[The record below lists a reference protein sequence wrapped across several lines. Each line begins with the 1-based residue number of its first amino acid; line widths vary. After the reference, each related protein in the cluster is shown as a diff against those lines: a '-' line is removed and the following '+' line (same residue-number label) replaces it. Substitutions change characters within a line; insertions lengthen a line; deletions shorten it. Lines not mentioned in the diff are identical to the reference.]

1 MVIGPNVTGWSQLM
15 DGNLI
20 LAAYTMYDASNVFA
34 GWLVVILFFVY
45 QFMLLMK
52 TRNLTLSWVTG
63 LFFVS
68 LYITSSF
75 IYYRSCAY
83 GFWNSVFNILLSYR
97 TNNNN
102 GKFNGRFI

>member
-75 IYYRSCAY
+75 MKETA
-83 GFWNSVFNILLSYR
+83 VPIL
-97 TNNNN
+97 
-102 GKFNGRFI
+102 FIILAFELAGILYFIIWK

>member
-1 MVIGPNVTGWSQLM
+1 MVIGPNVTGWTQLM

-20 LAAYTMYDASNVFA
+20 LAAYTMYDASNAFA

-52 TRNLTLSWVTG
+52 TRNLTLSWITG

-75 IYYRSCAY
+75 MKETAVPIL
-83 GFWNSVFNILLSYR
+83 FIILVFELAGILYFLIW
-97 TNNNN
+97 
-102 GKFNGRFI
+102 K